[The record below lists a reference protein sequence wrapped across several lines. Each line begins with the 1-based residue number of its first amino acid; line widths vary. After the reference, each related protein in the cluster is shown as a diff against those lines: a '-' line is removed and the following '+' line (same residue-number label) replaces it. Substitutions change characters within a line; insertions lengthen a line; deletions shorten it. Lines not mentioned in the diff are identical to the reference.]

1 MRKTVFAACGA
12 VAMAA
17 LGPVIVATTPMAA
30 AAAVRGT
37 PDGFADLVEDV
48 IPAVVNISTSQSIPQ
63 TAFSA
68 PTSPEARSLGSGFI
82 IDPSG
87 FVVTNGHVIEN
98 ADTITVTLEDG
109 EEYPATLRGVDRETD
124 LAVLKI
130 QSDRRFPSVSFG
142 NSDRARV
149 GDWVVAIG
157 QPFGLGGSVSVGIIS
172 ARNRDIDSGL
182 YDDFIQTDAAIN
194 RGNSGGPL
202 FDLKG
207 NVIGVNTVIYSQ
219 TGGSVGVGFAVPST
233 MANRVVRQLI
243 EFGQTERGYLGV
255 LLEDVND
262 DIRTRLALP
271 SKEGAWV
278 FEVPSASGPA
288 GLAGIRKDDVIVRF
302 NGRPIKERRDLTR
315 AVADT
320 PVGATVP
327 VVLLRDGERVTVR
340 VTIARRETQFALRDD
355 TIEASGLT
363 LQSSTAETKT
373 LFGLPDDT
381 TGVVVTHVETTSPLS
396 GQLKEGDV
404 IMEVGWHAVPD
415 VGAIRQQL
423 NQLRDAGSGPVQIL
437 VKRDGRLFYAH
448 IMP

>member
-1 MRKTVFAACGA
+1 MRDSIFGIATLGA
-12 VAMAA
+12 AA
-17 LGPVIVATTPMAA
+17 LTMAVPTMDA
-30 AAAVRGT
+30 SASMARGA
-37 PDGFADLVEDV
+37 PNGFADLVEDV
-48 IPAVVNISTSQSIPQ
+48 IPSVVNISTSQSIPE

-82 IDPSG
+82 VDRRG

-109 EEYPATLRGVDRETD
+109 EEYKATLKGVDRETD

-130 QSDRRFPSVSFG
+130 EADRKFPSVSFG

-149 GDWVVAIG
+149 GEWVVAIG

-233 MANRVVRQLI
+233 LANRVVRQLI

-262 DIRTRLALP
+262 DVQSRLSLAN
-271 SKEGAWV
+271 KDGAWV

-288 GLAGIRKDDVIVRF
+288 ALAGIQKDDVIVRF

-320 PVGATVP
+320 AVGATVP
-327 VVLLRDGERVTVR
+327 VIVLRSGERVGLR

-355 TIEASGLT
+355 TMETSGLT
-363 LQSSTAETKT
+363 LQSSTEETT
-373 LFGLPDDT
+373 ILFGLPDDT
-381 TGVVVTHVETTSPLS
+381 AGVVVTHVEATSPLA
-396 GQLKEGDV
+396 GQLQVGDV
-404 IMEVGWHAVPD
+404 ILEVGWDEVRDVP
-415 VGAIRQQL
+415 AIKRQL
-423 NQLRDAGSGPVQIL
+423 GQLRHAGSGPVQIL

-448 IMP
+448 IRP